1 MARTRKAMTKEEADE
16 RIAQLEAEV
25 TKLNDRIKNKKVEI
39 ARLKQESK
47 RLEQDRL
54 LKLVMESGKDYSE
67 LVEILGR

>member
-1 MARTRKAMTKEEADE
+1 MARTRKAMTKEEADA
-16 RIAQLEAEV
+16 RIEQLEAEV
-25 TKLNDRIKNKKVEI
+25 AKLTDRIKTKKVEI

>member
-1 MARTRKAMTKEEADE
+1 MARTRKAMTKEEADA
-16 RIAQLEAEV
+16 RIEQLEAEV
-25 TKLNDRIKNKKVEI
+25 VKLTDRIKTKKVEI